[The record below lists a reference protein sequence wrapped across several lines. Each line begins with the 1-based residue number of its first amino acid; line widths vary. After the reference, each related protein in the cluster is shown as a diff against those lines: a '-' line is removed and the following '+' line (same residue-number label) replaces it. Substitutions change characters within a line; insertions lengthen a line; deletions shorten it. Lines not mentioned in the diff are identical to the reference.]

1 MEINNTLKH
10 LSREEQLK
18 AEIIDT
24 RKHIKDLEH
33 ELEFLLTREP
43 NEVKYIASIKDTLN
57 NLYQNLEE
65 LNEIYIRE

>member
-1 MEINNTLKH
+1 MSETLKN
-10 LSREEQLK
+10 LSREEQIK

>member
-1 MEINNTLKH
+1 MSETLKH
-10 LSREEQLK
+10 LSREEQIK

-24 RKHIKDLEH
+24 NKHIKDLEG
-33 ELEFLLTREP
+33 ELEFLLVREP
-43 NEVKYIASIKDTLN
+43 HEVKYIASIKDTLN

>member
-10 LSREEQLK
+10 LSREEQIK

-24 RKHIKDLEH
+24 RKHIKDLEG
-33 ELEFLLTREP
+33 ELEFLLVREP
-43 NEVKYIASIKDTLN
+43 HEVKYIASIKDTLN

>member
-1 MEINNTLKH
+1 MSETLKNR
-10 LSREEQLK
+10 SREEQIK

>member
-10 LSREEQLK
+10 LSREEQIK

>member
-1 MEINNTLKH
+1 MKKILKH
-10 LSREEQLK
+10 LSREEEIK

-24 RKHIKDLEH
+24 RKNIKDLEH

-43 NEVKYIASIKDTLN
+43 HEVKYIATLEDTLN
-57 NLYQNLEE
+57 HLYQNLEE